1 MKACIF
7 TLGCKLNEAE
17 SASILRGLAERGI
30 EGKTELCAADLYLL
44 NTCAVTAEA
53 ERKSRQAVARMR
65 KFNPAAPV
73 VVFGCAAQS
82 RPQTF
87 SEKNGVVFVTGA
99 AHKDAVLQWVD
110 AYLKGEPA
118 PCSDFGPERAFC
130 ELPAPMSQK
139 TRTCLRVQDGCDRFC
154 SYCLIPYLRGRSRSR
169 SLGSILEEAQT
180 AASREIVLTGVD
192 LSSWREGDKDLAD
205 LVLALKDVPAR
216 IRLGSLEV
224 SAVTERLLSAMRSV
238 NAAPHFHLSLQS
250 GSTRVLKAMNR
261 KYTREEYLA
270 ACDRIY
276 AAFPDAAVT
285 TDIIVGFPTETE
297 EDFAES
303 LSIVG
308 AAGFSRVHAF
318 PFSAREGTNAARLK
332 DLSAETKRARMER
345 MTKEAVAAEAR
356 YLSRMLGT
364 TRTALFEA
372 DGGYTENYIRVY
384 HETAEEGG
392 MYEVRLTKP
401 FRDGAACELIRKL

>member
-1 MKACIF
+1 
-7 TLGCKLNEAE
+7 
-17 SASILRGLAERGI
+17 
-30 EGKTELCAADLYLL
+30 
-44 NTCAVTAEA
+44 
-53 ERKSRQAVARMR
+53 
-65 KFNPAAPV
+65 
-73 VVFGCAAQS
+73 
-82 RPQTF
+82 
-87 SEKNGVVFVTGA
+87 
-99 AHKDAVLQWVD
+99 
-110 AYLKGEPA
+110 
-118 PCSDFGPERAFC
+118 
-130 ELPAPMSQK
+130 
-139 TRTCLRVQDGCDRFC
+139 
-154 SYCLIPYLRGRSRSR
+154 
-169 SLGSILEEAQT
+169 
-180 AASREIVLTGVD
+180 
-192 LSSWREGDKDLAD
+192 
-205 LVLALKDVPAR
+205 
-216 IRLGSLEV
+216 
-224 SAVTERLLSAMRSV
+224 
-238 NAAPHFHLSLQS
+238 
-250 GSTRVLKAMNR
+250 MNR